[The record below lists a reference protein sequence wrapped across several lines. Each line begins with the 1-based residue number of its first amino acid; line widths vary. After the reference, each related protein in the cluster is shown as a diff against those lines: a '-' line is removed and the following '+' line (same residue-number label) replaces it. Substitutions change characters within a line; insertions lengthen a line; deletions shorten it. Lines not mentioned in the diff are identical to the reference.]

1 MNQEKSQKKNQWVRG
16 AGRLEKGVF
25 QSQEAWSLKEKTT
38 WISVLLVLGAH
49 SARTVILYD
58 RSNACTVSQPITGFS
73 TQTGHD
79 KRAPPNHFSEGRACH
94 VRVLELGRDLF
105 LSTEWP
111 LSAFTGRGN
120 S

>member
-79 KRAPPNHFSEGRACH
+79 KRAPPEEPRRDVLVTSIFRRWIIHFTY
-94 VRVLELGRDLF
+94 RVQFLF
-105 LSTEWP
+105 ER
-111 LSAFTGRGN
+111 RGN